1 MKSLIINNLKET
13 KKFAKNFAKILK
25 GGEVVLLG
33 GDLGAGKTTFT
44 KSVLKCLGV
53 KDEVTSPTFTIMREY
68 NGKKFKIYHFDMY
81 RLSSGQEAKEFG
93 LEDYI
98 YSKNKDS
105 IVFIEWP
112 ENVQDILVGDFI
124 KVDIS
129 ILDSDRRQF
138 DVSRTGEDVW
148 KY

>member
-1 MKSLIINNLKET
+1 MKSLIINDLKDT

-53 KDEVTSPTFTIMREY
+53 KDEVTSPTFTIMRQY
-68 NGKKFKIYHFDMY
+68 SGKKFKVYHFDMY
-81 RLSSGQEAKEFG
+81 RLNNGQEAKEFG

-124 KVDIS
+124 RVDIS
-129 ILDSDRRQF
+129 IIDGNRRQF
-138 DVSRTGEDVW
+138 DVSRLGEDL
-148 KY
+148 

>member
-1 MKSLIINNLKET
+1 MKSLIINDLQDT
-13 KKFAKNFAKILK
+13 KKFAKKFAKILK

-81 RLSSGQEAKEFG
+81 RLGSGQEAKEFG

-112 ENVQDILVGDFI
+112 ENVKDILVGDFI
-124 KVDIS
+124 RVDIS
-129 ILDSDRRQF
+129 ILDSNRRQF
-138 DVSRTGEDVW
+138 DVTRAGDEI
-148 KY
+148 

>member
-138 DVSRTGEDVW
+138 DVSRTGEDV
-148 KY
+148 

>member
-13 KKFAKNFAKILK
+13 KKFAKNFAKILQ

-81 RLSSGQEAKEFG
+81 RLTSGQEAKEFG

-138 DVSRTGEDVW
+138 DVSRTGEDI
-148 KY
+148 

>member
-138 DVSRTGEDVW
+138 DVSRTGEDI
-148 KY
+148 

>member
-1 MKSLIINNLKET
+1 MKSQIVNGLKDT
-13 KKFAKNFAKILK
+13 KRLAKNFAKIFK

-44 KSVLKCLGV
+44 KAVLKCLGV

-68 NGKKFKIYHFDMY
+68 SGKKFKIYHFDMY
-81 RLSSGQEAKEFG
+81 RLSGGQEAKEFG

-98 YSKNKDS
+98 YSKNRNS

-112 ENVQDILVGDFI
+112 ENISDILVGDFI
-124 KVDIS
+124 RVDIS
-129 ILDSDRRQF
+129 IIDDTKRQF
-138 DVSRTGEDVW
+138 NFTKVGDG
-148 KY
+148 K